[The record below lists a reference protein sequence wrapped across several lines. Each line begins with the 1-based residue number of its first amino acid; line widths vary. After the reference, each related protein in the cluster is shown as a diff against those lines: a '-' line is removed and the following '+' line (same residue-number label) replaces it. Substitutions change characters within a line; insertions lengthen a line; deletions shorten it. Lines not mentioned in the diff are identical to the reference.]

1 MGWTMDASIS
11 LRSPIFNKEWLMI
24 NEKKIKITLDDIW
37 AVWEPLFNTGD
48 VLYRS
53 DLVDAIKEAYP
64 NLSPRYF
71 ELVGS
76 ETWKTVLYDRCNIV
90 LNLYKNRGR
99 IRRVGRGE
107 WQSTS
112 VKSK

>member
-1 MGWTMDASIS
+1 MSD
-11 LRSPIFNKEWLMI
+11 
-24 NEKKIKITLDDIW
+24 EKTEITSNDIW
-37 AVWEPLFNTGD
+37 AIWEPLFNTGD

-53 DLVDAIKEAYP
+53 DLVEAIKAAYP
-64 NLSPRYF
+64 NLSLRYF

-90 LNLYKNRGR
+90 LNSYKNAGR
-99 IRRVGRGE
+99 IHRVGRGK

-112 VKSK
+112 IKSE